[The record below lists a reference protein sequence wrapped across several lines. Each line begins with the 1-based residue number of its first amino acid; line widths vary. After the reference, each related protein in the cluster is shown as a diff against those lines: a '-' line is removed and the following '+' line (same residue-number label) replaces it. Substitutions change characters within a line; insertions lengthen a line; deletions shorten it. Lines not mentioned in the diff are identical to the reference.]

1 MRPRWN
7 QDATRILPSRFHLGA
22 KASWPS
28 WGHPEV
34 LGSSYGPRT
43 SVWPQDGHGPK
54 TDLKSGWL
62 QTQDSEDLGPSWL
75 GPLNPLNLIGLGLVL
90 VISLVWSCVV
100 LVCGLGVWSWHVVLV
115 GVGDPEALGQSQ
127 GPFGFINIISEFH

>member
-1 MRPRWN
+1 MASNPGLRG
-7 QDATRILPSRFHLGA
+7 LGA
-22 KASWPS
+22 ILAGATEPIE
-28 WGHPEV
+28 PI
-34 LGSSYGPRT
+34 
-43 SVWPQDGHGPK
+43 
-54 TDLKSGWL
+54 
-62 QTQDSEDLGPSWL
+62 
-75 GPLNPLNLIGLGLVL
+75 IGLGLVL